1 MESEAVQVGLG
12 DVPVLPSL
20 LHRIYPPLN
29 AIEWDSDIA
38 SVSDSF
44 VKIFFKRSM
53 QILFWLGELLNLL
66 CEVRRKIGFAV
77 LLPLLSE
84 RVEKTYDFTLFFLAK
99 LQHELYK
106 SFYLGL
112 FKRKMHITR
121 LYHEVRWLLWLW
133 QSPDCWTWRH
143 DVTY

>member
-44 VKIFFKRSM
+44 VKIFF
-53 QILFWLGELLNLL
+53 QEEHADPFL
-66 CEVRRKIGFAV
+66 IG
-77 LLPLLSE
+77 
-84 RVEKTYDFTLFFLAK
+84 
-99 LQHELYK
+99 
-106 SFYLGL
+106 
-112 FKRKMHITR
+112 
-121 LYHEVRWLLWLW
+121 
-133 QSPDCWTWRH
+133 
-143 DVTY
+143 